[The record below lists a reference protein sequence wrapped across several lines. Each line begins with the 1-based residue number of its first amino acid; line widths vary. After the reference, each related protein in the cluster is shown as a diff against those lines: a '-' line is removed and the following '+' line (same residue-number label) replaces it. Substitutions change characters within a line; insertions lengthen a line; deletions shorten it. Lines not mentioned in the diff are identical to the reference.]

1 MATDNKYDRQLRLW
15 GAHGQKCLSEAR
27 ICLLNAGATGTEALK
42 NLVLPGMGH
51 FTIVDGEKVS
61 EAECASN
68 FFVTSAE
75 LGAPRARVTRDLL
88 VEMNA
93 DVHGEFVVQDPDT
106 LIDDNAKFF
115 ADFDVV
121 IATQLSEH
129 YAARL
134 SEICTNLNVPLV
146 IARSYGLLGQVR
158 LVAREHCVVESK
170 PSPEPAVDVRIANP
184 FPELLAY
191 AEGVN
196 LSELNDKDYKHVP
209 YIAVLVKLVQEWK
222 AAHGGD
228 LPKTTQDKADFR
240 ALIKKMARKPW
251 GEEENLDEA
260 MAFAYFAF
268 GARPT
273 PYDVQD
279 VLDKAPTVSLA
290 DTPIK
295 SQPFWALAKGLAA
308 FVTKENGVL
317 PLSGKLP
324 DMTATTE
331 MYIELQQLF
340 RDKAEADQSSFSALV
355 DEALT
360 AAGLPTTTVSL
371 EERRRFCAN
380 AYLVQVSH
388 FRSLK
393 DELESPNSETAMMA
407 TMEGVG
413 DATAQCPLL
422 WYLALRACDRFYASE
437 SRYPGTGPV
446 PALVNLEEDTTKLFA
461 LIEKLA
467 SEYGLDSSA
476 LSVSHAKE
484 MVRFGAGEIHNTA
497 ALVGGIVSQET
508 IKLLTAQ
515 YIPLNNTYIYNGIA
529 CIGGVYAL

>member
-15 GAHGQKCLSEAR
+15 GAHGQKRLSEAR

-51 FTIVDGEKVS
+51 FTIVDGEKVT

-68 FFVTSAE
+68 FFVSHEE
-75 LGAPRARVTRDLL
+75 LGSPRARVARDML
-88 VEMNA
+88 VEMNP
-93 DVHGEFVVQDPDT
+93 DVSGDFLVQDPDS

-115 ADFDVV
+115 ATFDVV

-129 YAARL
+129 YAGRL
-134 SEICTNLNVPLV
+134 SEICTEFNVPLV
-146 IARSYGLLGQVR
+146 LARSYGMIGQVR
-158 LVAREHCVVESK
+158 LVAREHCVIESK

-184 FPELLAY
+184 YPELLAY
-191 AEGVN
+191 ANAIN
-196 LSELNDKDYKHVP
+196 LTELNDKDYKHVP
-209 YIAVLVKLVQEWK
+209 YIAILVKLAQQWK
-222 AAHGGD
+222 STHAD
-228 LPKTTQDKADFR
+228 TLPKTMQEKAEFR
-240 ALIKKMARKPW
+240 LLIKGMARKPW

-268 GARPT
+268 GGRPI

-279 VLDKAPTVSLA
+279 VLDKAPKVSL
-290 DTPIK
+290 TEVSTK
-295 SQPFWALAKGLAA
+295 SQSFWALAKGLAA
-308 FVTKENGVL
+308 FVTKEAGVL

-331 MYIELQQLF
+331 MYIDLQKLY
-340 RDKAEADQSSFSALV
+340 RKKAEADQASFSSLV
-355 DEALT
+355 DEALSS
-360 AAGLPTTTVSL
+360 AGLPANTATP
-371 EERRRFCAN
+371 EERHRFCAN

-388 FRSLK
+388 FRTLQ
-393 DELESPNSETAMMA
+393 EEVESPNKETAMMA

-422 WYLALRACDRFYASE
+422 WYLSLRACDRFYAAE
-437 SRYPGTGPV
+437 NRYPGTGAMPEQV
-446 PALVNLEEDTTKLFA
+446 VLEQDTTNLFG
-461 LIEKLA
+461 LMEVLVQ
-467 SEYGLDSSA
+467 EYGLDSSA

-484 MVRFGAGEIHNTA
+484 MVRYGAGEIHNTSS
-497 ALVGGIVSQET
+497 LVGGIVSQET
-508 IKLLTAQ
+508 IKLLTSQ

-529 CIGGVYAL
+529 CIGGVYDL